1 MKTRNGG
8 VQKAENL
15 LNRSRMHDGGRMDD
29 KGEGGAAT
37 FDGKKA
43 KIKGDIVGWR
53 VEGPRQN
60 RDKGTYEKSP
70 GRGYIQ

>member
-1 MKTRNGG
+1 
-8 VQKAENL
+8 
-15 LNRSRMHDGGRMDD
+15 MDD